1 MGLNPWCIENGSYF
15 FADKQAVRFMNGV
28 QSNKYK
34 AVDYDQLKM
43 KAQEMKFKGNKSLIK
58 VC

>member
-1 MGLNPWCIENGSYF
+1 
-15 FADKQAVRFMNGV
+15 MNGF

-34 AVDYDQLKM
+34 AVDYEQLKS

-58 VC
+58 VIWSIVHE